1 MVDHRFLCACSCQ
14 QRKSSEL
21 TSIMPFS
28 TALPKMLS
36 SAKPSI
42 DFGKRDKHR
51 NAKLV
56 CSCESWKSN
65 DIIAKKQERV
75 MTLPFLPA
83 HHHQMGPSLYLW
95 IWTPWCQAFSLLFP
109 RARILWHLLLPIL
122 LLVQNLRFWLL
133 LPTQVVVL
141 LLPRPPV
148 LWHLPLPILLLVQNL
163 RFGFFFRLRLLF
175 FFSGPPVLWHLPS
188 DFASG
193 SESSV
198 SASSSDSGFC
208 SSYLGL
214 RFFGICLFRFCFWF
228 RIFSFGFLLI
238 DR

>member
-1 MVDHRFLCACSCQ
+1 
-14 QRKSSEL
+14 
-21 TSIMPFS
+21 
-28 TALPKMLS
+28 
-36 SAKPSI
+36 
-42 DFGKRDKHR
+42 
-51 NAKLV
+51 
-56 CSCESWKSN
+56 
-65 DIIAKKQERV
+65 

-141 LLPRPPV
+141 LLPRPR
-148 LWHLPLPILLLVQNL
+148 WHLPLPILLWF
-163 RFGFFFRLRLLF
+163 RIFGFGDSASFTSASSSLASASSIFA
-175 FFSGPPVLWHLPS
+175 SGSESSVLASSSDSGCCSSFTSASGSLASASS

-198 SASSSDSGFC
+198 LASSDRPLKLLKQV
-208 SSYLGL
+208 SYY
-214 RFFGICLFRFCFWF
+214 FFY
-228 RIFSFGFLLI
+228 LL
-238 DR
+238 